1 MAITLSPHEGRVLVR
16 AGGEII
22 ADTRRALVL
31 REDGYEP
38 VFYLPRDDVS
48 AGALKRTARQTLCPH
63 KGIASYF
70 SIIAGGREIENAV
83 WAYEEPVSTVAAIAG
98 HVAFY
103 PDRVD
108 AIEAAA

>member
-1 MAITLSPHEGRVLVR
+1 MAMTLSPHQGQVMVRVN
-16 AGGEII
+16 GEII
-22 ADTRRALVL
+22 ADSARAIVL
-31 REDGYEP
+31 CEEGHEP
-38 VFYLPRDDVS
+38 VYYFPLADVA
-48 AGALKRTARQTLCPH
+48 AGKLKRTARQTLCPH

-70 SIIAGGREIENAV
+70 SILAGGREIENAV

-108 AIEAAA
+108 SIEAAA